1 MKLGTGSLILALVVF
16 MVALPVQAIAL
27 SPHAEPTGSA
37 TFSESLQLNN
47 TTQGSHS
54 AVPFW
59 NNSSVW
65 EGYTFG
71 FPPASSPWGAFG
83 LTYAFG
89 GQIQLTGGAVDAGTN
104 RTGRV
109 MVEAP
114 SYSELNITVAS
125 QSVSVPLPNPLGLNQ
140 SLTVASLDLQLD
152 VPYLGSVT
160 LADFSLAIVVSVE
173 IEGDSTVAGCG
184 TGAGHPIW
192 DGSGGFGLTAC
203 ARNLTVGS
211 SFGSTLSNISL
222 VLAAGV
228 QAEAEI
234 TPLYTDVIPIIPL
247 TPLVPLPAP
256 VSTVQSTY
264 TVVAPPSHLHSTLTP
279 NPSMDGEQVTV
290 ISNATGGAGPL
301 TYSYNGTWPGYPCN
315 SSGHGVLTCTA
326 NNDGNASVEVI
337 ATDQEGATVSQWLSY
352 SEQAQPVQEDS
363 WSLPSWDTVKD
374 DLTIIGKIVGVIL
387 VGLLLLAGLGSYL
400 RKRDEEKTSREP
412 YEEEFTTCHSGT
424 VVDYEDTESA
434 SSDDV
439 PSIPSASAFEG
450 GRTTTKSSSTRQLP
464 PRDSR
469 GRFARSSLDKRSHS
483 GATPTKKSGH
493 KGNRRPHR

>member
-1 MKLGTGSLILALVVF
+1 
-16 MVALPVQAIAL
+16 
-27 SPHAEPTGSA
+27 
-37 TFSESLQLNN
+37 
-47 TTQGSHS
+47 
-54 AVPFW
+54 
-59 NNSSVW
+59 
-65 EGYTFG
+65 
-71 FPPASSPWGAFG
+71 
-83 LTYAFG
+83 
-89 GQIQLTGGAVDAGTN
+89 
-104 RTGRV
+104 
-109 MVEAP
+109 
-114 SYSELNITVAS
+114 
-125 QSVSVPLPNPLGLNQ
+125 
-140 SLTVASLDLQLD
+140 
-152 VPYLGSVT
+152 
-160 LADFSLAIVVSVE
+160 
-173 IEGDSTVAGCG
+173 
-184 TGAGHPIW
+184 
-192 DGSGGFGLTAC
+192 
-203 ARNLTVGS
+203 
-211 SFGSTLSNISL
+211 
-222 VLAAGV
+222 
-228 QAEAEI
+228 
-234 TPLYTDVIPIIPL
+234 
-247 TPLVPLPAP
+247 
-256 VSTVQSTY
+256 
-264 TVVAPPSHLHSTLTP
+264 
-279 NPSMDGEQVTV
+279 MDGEQVTV